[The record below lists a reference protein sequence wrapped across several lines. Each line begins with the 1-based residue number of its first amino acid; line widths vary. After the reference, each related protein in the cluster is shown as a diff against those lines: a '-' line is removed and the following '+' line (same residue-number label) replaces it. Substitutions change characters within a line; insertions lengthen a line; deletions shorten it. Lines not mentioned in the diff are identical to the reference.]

1 MKIFGVE
8 LTLTTYIGFQNG
20 TAQKKGKEDGEEGSE
35 DEEEADE
42 EEEDGAGEVDEVEE
56 LIESSWNIMQY
67 LPQTA
72 SCQKYF
78 LMIISGR
85 PAHYRK
91 HH

>member
-1 MKIFGVE
+1 M
-8 LTLTTYIGFQNG
+8 TLTTYIDFQNG
-20 TAQKKGKEDGEEGSE
+20 TAQKKGKENGEEGSE
-35 DEEEADE
+35 DEEEPDEE
-42 EEEDGAGEVDEVEE
+42 EEEDGAREVDDVEE

-91 HH
+91 HRHH